1 VYIITNKSQK
11 RRNTRLRQRDDLDK
25 SMREIQELLEQT
37 SSEVKRESLNLKLKI
52 MQENRDRVN
61 RHLH

>member
-1 VYIITNKSQK
+1 MYIITNKSLK
-11 RRNTRLRQRDDLDK
+11 RRNTRLRQLDDLDK

-37 SSEVKRESLNLKLKI
+37 SSEEKRESLNLNLKI

>member
-1 VYIITNKSQK
+1 MYIITNKSRK
-11 RRNTRLRQRDDLDK
+11 RRNTRLRQCDDLDK
-25 SMREIQELLEQT
+25 SMREIKELLEQT
-37 SSEVKRESLNLKLKI
+37 SSEDKRESLNLKLKI